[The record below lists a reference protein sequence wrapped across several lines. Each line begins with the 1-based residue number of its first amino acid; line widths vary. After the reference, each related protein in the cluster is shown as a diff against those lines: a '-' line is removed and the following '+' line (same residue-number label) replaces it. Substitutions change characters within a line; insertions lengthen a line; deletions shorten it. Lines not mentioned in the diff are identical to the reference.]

1 MQALG
6 GAKNHAV
13 VLPDADLEFTADAL
27 IGAAYGSAGE
37 RCMAICAVVAVG
49 AAADPLVTLLE
60 KKAKA
65 IKSTKLGGV
74 DMGPLVTCQ
83 HRDKVASYV
92 EQGVKEGAKLVV
104 DARKQTVP
112 KEGFFLGT
120 SLFDHV
126 TPEME
131 IYKNEIFGPVLVVL
145 QRRHAGGG
153 DRAGQPEP
161 LRQRHGDLHRV
172 GRRRAALRRARS
184 RSAWSAST
192 CRSRCRSRSTRSAA
206 GRARSS
212 ATCTCTAPRRQV
224 LYAHQGDHHALAAP
238 GHAGA
243 GVQHADAGMR
253 MRAVLV
259 GAAVAMCAT
268 VVHAQEY
275 PAKTIRLIVPLSAG
289 AGADIAG
296 RIVAQR
302 MSEHWKQPV
311 IVENRP
317 GAGGQIGT
325 SAVVKAEAD
334 GHTLLVQSSSHAA
347 NPAIYRNLPY
357 DPQKDLIDVA
367 ILGKTPYVMVSAGNG
382 PYRSLKA
389 LIDAAK
395 AKPGELA
402 YSSAGVGTST
412 HLAAEYLLGLAG
424 VRMIHVPFKGSPDAL
439 QDVLGGRSAF
449 YMAPVNVGL
458 GLVKEGKLNPLG
470 VSTRTRAEVLPQVP
484 TLAEQGMRDYE
495 VTLWF
500 GMWAPAGYPGR
511 GGAEAQRRGERDR
524 RASRRC
530 ASSSAKLGLQPSPMK
545 PEEFAAFVRTEIGV
559 YKRIVEQAGIERQ

>member
-1 MQALG
+1 MR
-6 GAKNHAV
+6 
-13 VLPDADLEFTADAL
+13 
-27 IGAAYGSAGE
+27 I
-37 RCMAICAVVAVG
+37 
-49 AAADPLVTLLE
+49 
-60 KKAKA
+60 
-65 IKSTKLGGV
+65 
-74 DMGPLVTCQ
+74 
-83 HRDKVASYV
+83 
-92 EQGVKEGAKLVV
+92 
-104 DARKQTVP
+104 
-112 KEGFFLGT
+112 
-120 SLFDHV
+120 
-126 TPEME
+126 
-131 IYKNEIFGPVLVVL
+131 
-145 QRRHAGGG
+145 
-153 DRAGQPEP
+153 
-161 LRQRHGDLHRV
+161 
-172 GRRRAALRRARS
+172 RAALL
-184 RSAWSAST
+184 
-192 CRSRCRSRSTRSAA
+192 AA
-206 GRARSS
+206 GVA
-212 ATCTCTAPRRQV
+212 
-224 LYAHQGDHHALAAP
+224 
-238 GHAGA
+238 
-243 GVQHADAGMR
+243 M
-253 MRAVLV
+253 
-259 GAAVAMCAT
+259 GAAVA
-268 VVHAQEY
+268 HAQEY

-296 RIVAQR
+296 RIIAQR

-357 DPQKDLIDVA
+357 DPQQDLIDVA

-500 GMWAPAGYPGR
+500 GMWAPAGTPGAVVQKLNAAVNAIVSEPQMR
-511 GGAEAQRRGERDR
+511 EQFT
-524 RASRRC
+524 
-530 ASSSAKLGLQPSPMK
+530 KLGLQPSPMK